1 MSRRTAAI
9 VLAATLVAGGAALVW
24 LRRGEA
30 PPARAAAPAGTARQQ
45 TETVVLY
52 FPGEPGLLYAERR
65 EVPAAAS
72 EAARLRTAVATLLA
86 GPQGAGLQ
94 APLPAGVEVAGVH
107 LAANQVAY
115 VDLRSPDA
123 SPPPPAGSTRERL
136 IVYSLV
142 NTVLLNA
149 RDARRVVLL
158 WNGSQPTSFAGHLDT
173 SRPLE
178 AATELLAERP

>member
-1 MSRRTAAI
+1 MSRRAAAL
-9 VLAATLVAGGAALVW
+9 VLAVTLVAGGAALFW
-24 LRRGEA
+24 LRRGESPPVPGA
-30 PPARAAAPAGTARQQ
+30 PPPGPARQP

-72 EAARLRTAVATLLA
+72 EAARLRAAVAALLA
-86 GPQGAGLQ
+86 GPQRAGLE

-107 LAANQVAY
+107 VAANQVAY

-142 NTVLLNA
+142 DTVLLNA
-149 RDARRVVLL
+149 RQARRVVVL
-158 WNGSQPTSFAGHLDT
+158 WNGTQPTSFAGHLDT
-173 SRPLE
+173 SRPL
-178 AATELLAERP
+178 AASTELLAERP